1 MGFFEDLKTYYI
13 IKAEL
18 NIKPVAGWDQFT
30 CIPRVPSIGTAEGTG
45 FLAGM
50 LITPLRFQEQEHCR
64 DKKKRFLSPPL
75 INQFHLLSTL
85 MQS

>member
-30 CIPRVPSIGTAEGTG
+30 CIPCSINSTAEGTG

-64 DKKKRFLSPPL
+64 DKKKEIPFSSS
-75 INQFHLLSTL
+75 H
-85 MQS
+85 

>member
-1 MGFFEDLKTYYI
+1 MGFFEDLKTCYI
-13 IKAEL
+13 TKAEL
-18 NIKPVAGWDQFT
+18 NIKPVAGWNQFT
-30 CIPRVPSIGTAEGTG
+30 CIPHVPSIGTAEGTG

-50 LITPLRFQEQEHCR
+50 LIIPLCFQEQEHGM
-64 DKKKRFLSPPL
+64 DKKRFLSPPL